1 MATDIIIQAAILLLT
16 LAIVFAIRYVPKQT
30 LTKHRTD
37 HRATTQTQ
45 RHLTRVTHL
54 LSRAKSNP
62 QRDQSQTLAKTAIAE
77 IEKALSLSPKDPTP
91 HVLKSLALD
100 LLGHK
105 GSALRSLDL
114 ALASTRVKSLSEKER
129 LEALVRRAELKLAV
143 NKKRRVD
150 SAVTDLEE
158 AVKVSDEMEEG
169 GIKTRAF
176 CLLGVCYELKGMR
189 DESRTAFEEALKV
202 EPDSTVARQGL
213 QRASISLESPFGSI
227 CDSRVSIIDHLDVPR
242 LYLQVIKHFPP
253 ERNCAYQQSST
264 ATIDKTV

>member
-45 RHLTRVTHL
+45 RHLNRATHL

-158 AVKVSDEMEEG
+158 AVKVSGEMEEG

-213 QRASISLESPFGSI
+213 QRVSLMTRLDGSGCVFPAGFI
-227 CDSRVSIIDHLDVPR
+227 LHHQAIVVTGKA
-242 LYLQVIKHFPP
+242 LQL
-253 ERNCAYQQSST
+253 
-264 ATIDKTV
+264 